1 LFGLTETG
9 SPLEGPTELTATNRL
24 VLIGLTTE
32 GPKELTAPTC
42 PVLIGLKET
51 TEVSSTYT
59 TFSTKTAMTTI
70 AKMTDTMIAMMT
82 AMTTS
87 LTLHLLVGYNVYL
100 FISTA
105 YLGSHY
111 LHQN

>member
-1 LFGLTETG
+1 MMEEQSLEDTEDQLTEDTTTVQTMG
-9 SPLEGPTELTATNRL
+9 NGMAT
-24 VLIGLTTE
+24 IFT
-32 GPKELTAPTC
+32 
-42 PVLIGLKET
+42 T

-59 TFSTKTAMTTI
+59 TFSTKTATTTI
-70 AKMTDTMIAMMT
+70 ATMTDTMIAMMT